1 MENKPNIDRDGRTR
15 HFQLSFPGMSLI
27 GDALKSLAAA
37 DTDERGA
44 VFTRR
49 EVVEFIL
56 DLMGYTADKPLHEF
70 RFLEPSFGEGEF
82 LLVAVKRMIQ
92 AWKRGEEKTDCFE
105 SLNESV
111 RAVELHEASFAT
123 TRRKVV
129 SLLTKE
135 GTGPV
140 AAERLADRW
149 FVNGDFLLTPL
160 EGEFDYVAGNP
171 PYLRQEMI
179 PAPLIAEYRLR
190 YKTIFDRA
198 DIYVP
203 FIERSLSLLSRDGVL
218 GFICSDRW
226 MKNRYG
232 NRLRRMIADSYHLR
246 TYVDMVNTPAF
257 EKNVLAYPA
266 ITIIGREKTE
276 ITRAAYRPEISSGS
290 LRRLAGD
297 LLAKNPPGTQ
307 GDVRELTDVATDSEP
322 WILESR
328 EEVTLVRKLE
338 RNFPAIEETG
348 CRIGIGV
355 ATGADKVFIG
365 RYDDL
370 DLEPDRKLRLV
381 TTQDISSGEVR
392 WGGLGVVN
400 PFADEGGL
408 VNLEE
413 YPRLNRY
420 LERHREE
427 IVRRYVARKAS
438 ANWYRTVDRI
448 YPEIA
453 ERPKLL
459 IPDIKGEAHVVY
471 EDGGLYPHHNL
482 YFITSDEWNLKALR
496 GVLLS
501 GVAGLFVSIYSTRM
515 RSGYLRFQAQYLR
528 RIRLP
533 RWQNVSD
540 EIKRVLIDSAEKKDA
555 DACREATFELYRL
568 SKKERAGF
576 PRENAESQRGLACP

>member
-1 MENKPNIDRDGRTR
+1 M
-15 HFQLSFPGMSLI
+15 
-27 GDALKSLAAA
+27 KSLAAA
-37 DTDERGA
+37 DTEERGA

-92 AWKRGEEKTDCFE
+92 AWKRGEEETDRFE

-111 RAVELHEASFAT
+111 RAVELHEASFVT

-135 GTGPV
+135 GASPV

-160 EGEFDYVAGNP
+160 EGEFNYVAGNP

-190 YKTIFDRA
+190 YETIFDRA

-232 NRLRRMIADSYHLR
+232 KRLRRMIADSYHLR

-266 ITIIGREKTE
+266 ITIIGREKTD
-276 ITRAAYRPEISSGS
+276 ITRAAYRPEISSES

-307 GDVRELTDVATDSEP
+307 GDVRELTDVAADSEP
-322 WILESR
+322 WILESH
-328 EEVTLVRKLE
+328 EEVALARKLE
-338 RNFPAIEETG
+338 RNFPAIEKTG

-381 TTQDISSGEVR
+381 TTHDISSGEVR
-392 WGGLGVVN
+392 WSGLGVVN

-420 LERHREE
+420 LEKHREE
-427 IVRRYVARKAS
+427 IVRRHVARKAS

-453 ERPKLL
+453 KRPKLL

-482 YFITSDEWNLKALR
+482 YFIMSDEWNLKALQ

-501 GVAGLFVSIYSTRM
+501 GVAKLFVSIYSTRM

-540 EIKRVLIDSAEKKDA
+540 EIKHVLIASAEKKDA
-555 DACREATFELYRL
+555 SACREATFELYGL

-576 PRENAESQRGLACP
+576 PRGNAESQRGPACP

>member
-1 MENKPNIDRDGRTR
+1 MIE
-15 HFQLSFPGMSLI
+15 
-27 GDALKSLAAA
+27 DALRSLAAA
-37 DTDERGA
+37 DTEERGA

-82 LLVAVKRMIQ
+82 LLAATERMIQ
-92 AWKRGEEKTDCFE
+92 AWKHIEKETDCFE
-105 SLNESV
+105 CLNGSV

-123 TRRKVV
+123 TRCKIV
-129 SLLTKE
+129 SLLTEKV
-135 GTGPV
+135 TSPTV
-140 AAERLADRW
+140 AERIADRW

-171 PYLRQEMI
+171 PYLRQELI
-179 PAPLIAEYRLR
+179 PASLIAEYRMR
-190 YKTIFDRA
+190 YETIFDRA

-203 FIERSLSLLSRDGVL
+203 FIERSLSLLSKSGVL

-232 NRLRRMIADSYHLR
+232 KRLRRMIADGYHLR
-246 TYVDMVNTPAF
+246 TYVDMADTPAF

-266 ITIIGREKTE
+266 ITIIGREKTD
-276 ITRAAYRPEISSGS
+276 ITRAAYRPEISGGS
-290 LRRLAGD
+290 LRRLAGN
-297 LLAKNPPGTQ
+297 LLAKDSPGTQ
-307 GDVRELTDVATDSEP
+307 GDVRELTDVAAGSEP
-322 WILESR
+322 WILECR
-328 EEVTLVRKLE
+328 EELALVRKLE

-348 CRIGIGV
+348 CRVGIGV

-381 TTQDISSGEVR
+381 TTRDISSGEIR

-400 PFADEGGL
+400 PFAERGGL
-408 VNLEE
+408 VNLNE
-413 YPRLNRY
+413 YPKLNRY
-420 LERHREE
+420 LEKHKEE
-427 IVRRYVARKAS
+427 IVRRHVARKS
-438 ANWYRTVDRI
+438 SSNWYRTVDRI
-448 YPEIA
+448 YPELA
-453 ERPKLL
+453 KRPKLL
-459 IPDIKGEAHVVY
+459 IPDIKGEAHIVY
-471 EDGGLYPHHNL
+471 EGGGLYPHHNL
-482 YFITSDEWNLKALR
+482 YFVTSDEWNLKALQ

-501 GVAGLFVSIYSTRM
+501 GAAGFFVSIYSTRM

-533 RWQNVSD
+533 RWRDVPD
-540 EIKRVLIDSAEKKDA
+540 GIKRILIDSTEKKDA
-555 DACREATFELYRL
+555 AARREATFELYGL
-568 SKKERAGF
+568 SKKERAVFVRG
-576 PRENAESQRGLACP
+576 NAESQRGAACP